1 MFRNLYKS
9 ALKINTLETGTKTAK
24 KVVEKDSTKSI
35 KTVNKTFKKTNKTI
49 NQESNKKILIQPEPK
64 KYNDM
69 PLL

>member
-9 ALKINTLETGTKTAK
+9 ALKLNTLETGTKTAK
-24 KVVEKDSTKSI
+24 KIVEKNSTKSK
-35 KTVNKTFKKTNKTI
+35 KTVKTEKKVKKVV
-49 NQESNKKILIQPEPK
+49 NQEPNKKVLIQPEPK